1 MLAVIKAESRHH
13 LDSLQLIR
21 AIGASRWFLL
31 VRLDFC
37 QEKTKE
43 RKCGKNKRNP
53 AITLLS
59 LAVGWDWT
67 EFMAQRFHLNR
78 SQAALRRPRCKL
90 ATLSPKRKCQ
100 IRSSERHAIEDSTQA
115 LLITAQAGFR
125 AQSLKWQKNAGA
137 VPSTL
142 RRFPSNIQAFRRGR
156 YGYPNRKN
164 A

>member
-1 MLAVIKAESRHH
+1 MQAAIKAASRHH
-13 LDSLQLIR
+13 SDSLLSIR
-21 AIGASRWFLL
+21 AIAESHWYLQVLLASFR
-31 VRLDFC
+31 V
-37 QEKTKE
+37 KTKE
-43 RKCGKNKRNP
+43 RKCGRNRRNP